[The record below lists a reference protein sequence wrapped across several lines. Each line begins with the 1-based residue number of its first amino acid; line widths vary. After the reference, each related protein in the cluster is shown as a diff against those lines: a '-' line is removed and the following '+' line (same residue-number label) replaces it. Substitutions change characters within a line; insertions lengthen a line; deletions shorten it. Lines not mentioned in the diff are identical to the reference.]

1 MALFYAGCNGAG
13 KSSLRSVGLDTES
26 AFLVIDP
33 DAIAKGICP
42 TDPRSVDVQAGR
54 QAIEHLGLAIA
65 AGQSFSLETTLSG
78 TSVLKRIRTAKAAG
92 FFVELRYVG
101 LACFDL
107 NIERVAQR
115 VAKGGHAID
124 AQTIER
130 RYKTSL
136 ANLPIA
142 LQWVDEASIWDNS
155 YEVPQLHLVVS
166 PSSVTVLQAKQPGWI
181 RDVFDVIKL
190 DRDVIDAA
198 AG

>member
-1 MALFYAGCNGAG
+1 MA
-13 KSSLRSVGLDTES
+13 TEAS
-26 AFLVIDP
+26 FLVLDP
-33 DAIAKGICP
+33 DAIARDICP
-42 TDPRSVDVQAGR
+42 ENPRSVDLQAGR
-54 QAIEHLGLAIA
+54 LAIERLNLAIEHK
-65 AGQSFSLETTLSG
+65 QSFSLETTLAG
-78 TSVLKRIRTAKAAG
+78 ASVLKRIQAARNAG

-124 AQTIER
+124 DQTIER

-136 ANLPIA
+136 ANLPVA

-166 PSSVTVLQAKQPGWI
+166 PSSVTVLKANQPRWI
-181 RDVFDVIKL
+181 KEIFNAVKLVRVVTDV
-190 DRDVIDAA
+190 AA
-198 AG
+198 D

>member
-1 MALFYAGCNGAG
+1 LKPVALFY
-13 KSSLRSVGLDTES
+13 
-26 AFLVIDP
+26 
-33 DAIAKGICP
+33 
-42 TDPRSVDVQAGR
+42 
-54 QAIEHLGLAIA
+54 
-65 AGQSFSLETTLSG
+65 
-78 TSVLKRIRTAKAAG
+78 AG

-181 RDVFDVIKL
+181 NEVFGTIKVGRQVHYETPL
-190 DRDVIDAA
+190 
-198 AG
+198 